1 MSARHTTC
9 RSKAPL
15 LNTQSTYSTS
25 PLSIFQSLRRNG
37 PLIYDMTRREI
48 KKKYQ
53 GTFLGLAW
61 SFISPLLM
69 LAVYTFIFAVVF
81 KSRWGESGNES
92 RTDFAITVFAG
103 LIVFGIFSDLL
114 NQAPAL
120 VIGNANYVKRVIFPL
135 EILSIISAGSTL
147 FNAATSTLVLLLM
160 QLLLRGDVPLTVIF
174 FPLIALPA
182 ALLGLGASWFF
193 SALGVYI
200 RDVGQLLGFLTSI
213 LFFTSAIFFPVSA
226 LPENYQRFIRLNPLV
241 LIIEQSRNV
250 LVYGN
255 LPDWSIVL
263 LLLLISSL
271 AAWIGYWWFQK
282 TRKGFADVL

>member
-1 MSARHTTC
+1 M
-9 RSKAPL
+9 
-15 LNTQSTYSTS
+15 LNTQSTYPTS

-69 LAVYTFIFAVVF
+69 LAVYTFVFAVVF
-81 KSRWGESGNES
+81 KSRWGGSGNES

-147 FNAATSTLVLLLM
+147 FNTATSTLVLLLM

-174 FPLIALPA
+174 FPIIALPA

>member
-1 MSARHTTC
+1 M
-9 RSKAPL
+9 